1 MAARWIQHG
10 GSDWLQ
16 MGEVVSTIPTIGFN
30 VETVQYNNIKFQVWD
45 LGGQTSIRRL
55 KSDPTFNQS
64 DVCALLRK
72 RLGRNGS
79 TFVIVLTIDELK
91 LSSLTEIYVHPPV
104 AWYNSD
110 LLMQTSGAMV
120 LLMGALGG
128 DCMLSLVIS
137 MVSNRRPLYMQKEEM
152 GRNDK
157 LRRAKGTARV
167 AARVLLLVLS

>member
-1 MAARWIQHG
+1 
-10 GSDWLQ
+10 
-16 MGEVVSTIPTIGFN
+16 MGEVVSTIPTIRFN

-45 LGGQTSIRRL
+45 LSGQTSI
-55 KSDPTFNQS
+55 
-64 DVCALLRK
+64 
-72 RLGRNGS
+72 RNGS

-110 LLMQTSGAMV
+110 LLMQTPGAMV

-128 DCMLSLVIS
+128 DCMLSLVIP
-137 MVSNRRPLYMQKEEM
+137 MVSNQRPLYMQKEEM

-157 LRRAKGTARV
+157 LRRAKGMARV
-167 AARVLLLVLS
+167 FPSRLMSEANIKEEFDKPSADPL